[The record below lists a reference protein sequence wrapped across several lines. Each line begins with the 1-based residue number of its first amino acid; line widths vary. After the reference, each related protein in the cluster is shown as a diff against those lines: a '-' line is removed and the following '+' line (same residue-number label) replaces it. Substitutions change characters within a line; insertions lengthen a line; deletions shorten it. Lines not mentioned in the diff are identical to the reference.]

1 MKQDDET
8 LVLTFRPR
16 STETISLEIP
26 QDTLKS
32 LLQVAQSRN
41 MTLHGLL
48 KLYIGHGL
56 RQDLAT
62 RFTETTAVL
71 APTLETVTQVV

>member
-16 STETISLEIP
+16 STETVSLEIP

-32 LLQVAQSRN
+32 LLQVAQFRN

-56 RQDLAT
+56 RQDLAN
-62 RFTETTAVL
+62 FLTETTEVVN
-71 APTLETVTQVV
+71 PKLESVTQVV